1 MMMRVSEKLRTLTI
15 LVVVWAFVLGMAVGP
30 QPARAIDLGGAVE
43 DLVKIFGIGWVVDRF
58 AGDINNTINDVL
70 AQREAEIA
78 GATKVVPILRVG
90 EGGGT
95 AVGAAQ
101 VQGPQARVRE
111 CEAVAELELEFGD
124 LRGRA
129 LLPVSTKSNLT
140 DSVRGISGV
149 GVSAN
154 IRFPI

>member
-1 MMMRVSEKLRTLTI
+1 MMRVNEKLRTLTV
-15 LVVVWAFVLGMAVGP
+15 LVVVWAFVLGMAIGP
-30 QPARAIDLGGAVE
+30 QPARAIDLGGAVG

-58 AGDINNTINDVL
+58 SGDINDTINNVL
-70 AQREAEIA
+70 SQHEAEIA

-101 VQGPQARVRE
+101 VQGPREKVRQ
-111 CEAVAELELEFGD
+111 CQAVAELELEFGS

-140 DSVRGISGV
+140 STIRGISGV

-154 IRFPI
+154 IKFPI

>member
-1 MMMRVSEKLRTLTI
+1 MMRMSDRMRTLTV

-30 QPARAIDLGGAVE
+30 QPARALDFGGAIG
-43 DLVKIFGIGWVVDRF
+43 DLVKIFGIGWVVNKFSD
-58 AGDINNTINDVL
+58 DIDGAINDL
-70 AQREAEIA
+70 LRQREAEIA
-78 GATKVVPILRVG
+78 NATKVVPILRVG

-101 VQGPQARVRE
+101 VQGPEAKVRQ
-111 CEAVAELELEFGD
+111 CSAVAELELSVGD

-129 LLPVSTKSNLT
+129 LLPVSTKRNITS
-140 DSVRGISGV
+140 SIKGISGV

-154 IRFPI
+154 VKFPI

>member
-1 MMMRVSEKLRTLTI
+1 MMRMNEKLRTLTV

-30 QPARAIDLGGAVE
+30 QPARAIDLGGTIG
-43 DLVKIFGIGWVVDRF
+43 DLVKIFGVGWVVDRF
-58 AGDINNTINDVL
+58 AGDIDNAINDVL

-78 GATKVVPILRVG
+78 GATKVVPILRIG

-101 VQGPQARVRE
+101 VQGPREKVRQ

-140 DSVRGISGV
+140 SSIKGISGV

-154 IRFPI
+154 VKFPI

>member
-1 MMMRVSEKLRTLTI
+1 MMRVSEKLRNLTI

-43 DLVKIFGIGWVVDRF
+43 DLVKIFGIGWVVERF
-58 AGDINNTINDVL
+58 AGDINGAINDVL
-70 AQREAEIA
+70 AQREAEIE

-90 EGGGT
+90 DGGGT

-111 CEAVAELELEFGD
+111 CQAVAELELEFGD

-140 DSVRGISGV
+140 SSIRGISGV